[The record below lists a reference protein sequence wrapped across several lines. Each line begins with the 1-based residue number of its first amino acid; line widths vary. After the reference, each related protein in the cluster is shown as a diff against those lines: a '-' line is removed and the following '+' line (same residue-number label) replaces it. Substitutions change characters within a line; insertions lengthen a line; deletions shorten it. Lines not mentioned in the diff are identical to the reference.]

1 MLDQTIDLSPLR
13 SQFPALQQINE
24 KGRPYV
30 YFDGPGGTQVP
41 QVVIDAMADY
51 FKNANAN
58 CGGPFITSNRNDDM
72 IIQARNAM
80 ADFLNA
86 DSERE
91 IVFGANMTTLTF
103 SFSRAIGRSLQPGD
117 EIIVTRLDHEA
128 NISPWLALEEKGI
141 VIKWADFN
149 VKDCRLDL
157 DTLSSLFSNRTKL
170 IAVGYASN
178 AVGTINPIKKIA
190 ALAHDVGA
198 RLWVDAVHYAPH
210 GAIDVQAIDCDFLVC
225 SAYKF
230 FGPHVGVVWGKQN
243 LLEQLAAYKVR
254 PSISTPPHK
263 FETGT
268 LNHEGLAGVVAAVEY
283 LAEVGRNYGNRLSS
297 ELSHYEGRRKE
308 LKQAMGIIAAYE
320 RPLFYYM
327 LAELKKISGLK
338 VYGIIDVD
346 KFDERCPTVAFT
358 RDGHSPQEIASKLG
372 EKDIFVWSGNYYA
385 LALTERLGVEDSGGM
400 VRVGLAHYNTKE
412 EVDRFLTIMN
422 ND

>member
-13 SQFPALQQINE
+13 SQFPSLQQIDKNS
-24 KGRPYV
+24 RPYV

-51 FKNANAN
+51 FTNANAN
-58 CGGPFITSNRNDDM
+58 CGGPFITSYRNDDM
-72 IIQARNAM
+72 INQARIAM
-80 ADFLNA
+80 ADLLNA
-86 DSERE
+86 GSERE

-103 SFSRAIGRSLQPGD
+103 NFSRAMGRSLQAGD
-117 EIIVTRLDHEA
+117 EIIVTSLDHDG
-128 NISPWLALEEKGI
+128 NISPWLALEEKGVI
-141 VIKWADFN
+141 IKWADFN

-157 DTLSSLFSNRTKL
+157 DHLSSLFSNKTKL

-178 AVGTINPIKKIA
+178 AVGTINPIKTIA
-190 ALAHDVGA
+190 AMAHDVGA
-198 RLWVDAVHYAPH
+198 RVWVDAVHFAPH
-210 GAIDVQAIDCDFLVC
+210 GPIDVQAIDCDFLVC

-254 PSISTPPHK
+254 PSIPDPPHK

-268 LNHEGLAGVVAAVEY
+268 LNHEGLAGVVAAVDY
-283 LAEVGRNYGNRLSS
+283 LAEVGRNFGSRLSS
-297 ELSHYEGRRKE
+297 ELSNYEGRRKD

-320 RPLFYYM
+320 RPLFSYM
-327 LAELKKISGLK
+327 LRELKKISGIN
-338 VYGIIDVD
+338 VYGILNEDE
-346 KFDERCPTVAFT
+346 FDERCPTVAFT
-358 RDGHSPQEIASKLG
+358 REGHAPEDIATKLG
-372 EKDIFVWSGNYYA
+372 ERGIFVWHGNYYA
-385 LALTERLGVEDSGGM
+385 LAVTERLGVEDSGGM

-412 EVDRFLTIMN
+412 EVDRFLAVL

>member
-41 QVVIDAMADY
+41 QVVIDAMTDY
-51 FKNANAN
+51 FKTANAN

-72 IIQARNAM
+72 IIQARIAM
-80 ADFLNA
+80 AAFLNA
-86 DSERE
+86 YSERE
-91 IVFGANMTTLTF
+91 IVFGANMTSLTF

-149 VKDCRLDL
+149 VNDCRLDL

-190 ALAHDVGA
+190 TLAHDVGA

-297 ELSHYEGRRKE
+297 ELSQYEGRRKE
-308 LKQAMGIIAAYE
+308 LKQAMGIIEAYE

-338 VYGIIDVD
+338 VYGIIDED

-358 RDGHSPQEIASKLG
+358 RVGHSPQEIATKLG
-372 EKDIFVWSGNYYA
+372 EKEIFVWSGNYYA

-412 EVDRFLTIMN
+412 EVDRFLSII
-422 ND
+422 DY